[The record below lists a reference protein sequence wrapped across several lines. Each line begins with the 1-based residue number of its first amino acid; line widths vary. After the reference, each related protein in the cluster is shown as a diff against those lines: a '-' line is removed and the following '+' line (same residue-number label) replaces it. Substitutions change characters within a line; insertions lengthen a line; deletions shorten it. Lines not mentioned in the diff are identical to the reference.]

1 MVLEV
6 RQKVE
11 EGLFGSIKVR
21 FWLHNAYR
29 VYWEKLFLDLWK
41 YFLGVNVGF
50 GSTPKGQRWV
60 WRSSQRLKRVLNG
73 LMKVGSWLQ
82 DAHEA

>member
-1 MVLEV
+1 MGVLPRGLKLVLDV

-11 EGLFGSIKVR
+11 EGLFDSIKVR

-50 GSTPKGQRWV
+50 GSTPKGQR
-60 WRSSQRLKRVLNG
+60 
-73 LMKVGSWLQ
+73 
-82 DAHEA
+82 

>member
-6 RQKVE
+6 CQKVE

-29 VYWEKLFLDLWK
+29 VCWEKHILDLWK
-41 YFLGVNVGF
+41 YFLGVECRLWKYSQ
-50 GSTPKGQRWV
+50 GSKMGLEVITKV
-60 WRSSQRLKRVLNG
+60 EESLKWFNEGWILAARCL
-73 LMKVGSWLQ
+73 
-82 DAHEA
+82 